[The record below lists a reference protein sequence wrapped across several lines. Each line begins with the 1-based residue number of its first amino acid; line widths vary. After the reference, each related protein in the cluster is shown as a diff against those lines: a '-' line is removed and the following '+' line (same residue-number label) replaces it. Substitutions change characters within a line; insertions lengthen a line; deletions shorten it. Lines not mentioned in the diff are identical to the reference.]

1 VAFAMVFPF
10 LRMPNLKEIFSDAY
24 NNSGSCNAARRM
36 LAYGVMTNL
45 FNELKAFPLD
55 NMNVSNFGA
64 YAAMCKRQTEVAISQ
79 LDVFLP
85 ASYENIMALVLGAAQ
100 AIEECK
106 PSLCWVMVSAA
117 AGLCQNLGY
126 HRINTMI
133 NDTPEERNNKIH
145 IFWMIYMFD
154 KTLSLRLGRASIIQ
168 DWDISLPFILPG
180 DYDKDV
186 RDGVTMLSYWIKVA
200 QIQGRTYEQL
210 FSPAAF
216 LKSSEERT
224 QSAVE
229 LVKAMNQTWYER
241 ADATVTDFANI
252 TTNTGFVSQ
261 QRARVS
267 HSPADTPLPSQHRR
281 YIHEALGG
289 DPARNAQVQGK
300 LNDIR
305 PLVWF

>member
-1 VAFAMVFPF
+1 MAFAIVFPF

-24 NNSGSCNAARRM
+24 NNPGSCNAARRL

-45 FNELKAFPLD
+45 FTELKAFPLD

-64 YAAMCKRQTEVAISQ
+64 YAAMCKRQSEVAISQ

-85 ASYENIMALVLGAAQ
+85 ASYENIMALVLGAAR

-106 PSLCWVMVSAA
+106 PSLCWVMTSAA

-133 NDTPEERNNKIH
+133 NDTPKERNNKIH

-168 DWDISLPFILPG
+168 DWDISLPFIIPE
-180 DYDKDV
+180 DHDKDV
-186 RDGVTMLSYWIKVA
+186 RDGITMLSYWTKVA
-200 QIQGRTYEQL
+200 RIQGRTYEQL
-210 FSPAAF
+210 FCPAAF
-216 LKSSEERT
+216 LKSSEERMQT
-224 QSAVE
+224 AAE

-241 ADATVTDFANI
+241 ADATVTDFAN
-252 TTNTGFVSQ
+252 TTNNIGFAS
-261 QRARVS
+261 QRAAKVS
-267 HSPADTPLPSQHRR
+267 HRPVDTPLPSQHRR
-281 YIHEALGG
+281 YVRQTLGG
-289 DPARNAQVQGK
+289 GLEGNVEVRGK
-300 LNDIR
+300 LKDIGT
-305 PLVWF
+305 LE